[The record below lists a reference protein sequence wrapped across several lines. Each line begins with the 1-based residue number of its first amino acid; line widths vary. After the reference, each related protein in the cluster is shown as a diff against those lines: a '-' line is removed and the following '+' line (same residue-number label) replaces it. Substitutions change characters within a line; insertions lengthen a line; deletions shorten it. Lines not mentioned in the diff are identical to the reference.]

1 MKKETIELN
10 ESQLRN
16 IIREAIINELN
27 ISTTNSAYNK
37 MQRYGEYNRAKNLS
51 EKSKKIVYCS
61 DKDNLMIYKKMSISS
76 KKLCDAI
83 CESIYHHLVISESID
98 ELNAYHG
105 SYTNFDRFKLD
116 NNTRSSGEGS
126 TATPWGVY
134 VTSKKEIANY
144 YSRTVSR
151 KNNYDE
157 KLGVVKDNGWVYTIE
172 IPDEKNYN
180 YLIFNSSFNQERQ
193 ILYIL
198 NQLVTRGVID
208 RYTFGYLYKCVAPY
222 KISQNDNVLKGFNNN
237 LSLGG
242 NIKNGGFINGIKNY
256 WNTKK
261 GSSNVYQEDIKITN
275 IAQFYNLLGAT
286 LLRKQ
291 GNNTNN
297 STSMGNR
304 LASEALYKAG
314 FVGIKIPTGY
324 YGHSSYYGEYNYV
337 IFNPNDIKIISK
349 EPTPNGDW
357 RNR

>member
-1 MKKETIELN
+1 MKITRSEL
-10 ESQLRN
+10 
-16 IIREAIINELN
+16 
-27 ISTTNSAYNK
+27 
-37 MQRYGEYNRAKNLS
+37 
-51 EKSKKIVYCS
+51 
-61 DKDNLMIYKKMSISS
+61 KDI
-76 KKLCDAI
+76 I
-83 CESIYHHLVISESID
+83 CESIYRHLVMSEGID

-116 NNTRSSGEGS
+116 NDTRSSGEGS
-126 TATPWGVY
+126 TCTPWGVY
-134 VTSKKEIANY
+134 VTTKKEIANY
-144 YSRTVSR
+144 YSRSVSR
-151 KNNYDE
+151 KRNYDE
-157 KLGVVKDNGWVYTIE
+157 KLGIVKDNGWVYTIE

-180 YLIFNSSFNQERQ
+180 YLTFGSRFGDNGTSFGQVRQ

-208 RYTFGYLYKCVAPY
+208 RTTFGYLYKCVGSY
-222 KISQNDNVLKGFNNN
+222 KIPKNDNILKGFNNN
-237 LSLGG
+237 LSLSG
-242 NIKNGGFINGIKNY
+242 NIKNSGFISGIKDY

-261 GSSNVYQEDIKITN
+261 GSSDAYQGDIKDIE
-275 IAQFYNLLGAT
+275 QFYNLLGAT

-291 GNNTNN
+291 GSNTNN
-297 STSMGNR
+297 NTQMANK

-314 FVGIKIPTGY
+314 FIGIKIPTGY